1 MSITW
6 TYDAPSGVYKS
17 HALSRAIFEA
27 AIEEV
32 QFASYA
38 EPVRGFGRKRGE
50 SITLPRVGRLAEPA
64 NAKLQEGTRIPEDA
78 LALSTV
84 TITVNEYGRAV
95 PFTSLLE
102 DLSEIN
108 IENQVQ
114 RLLKEQQRLVMD
126 TAAAAAF
133 KTAKVCYIPTS
144 VSAGTFD
151 TDGTPSTTA
160 TANWNV
166 FHVEEIA
173 DYLYDTLLAPPYEG
187 DDYIAIVRTLGLRG
201 IKRDPAWEQWH
212 LYTNPE
218 AKAAGEVGRIER
230 MRFIQTNHNN
240 ALGKVG
246 TGSVLGEGVVFGRD
260 AVAFAEAVT
269 PELRM
274 QLNANNDFGRSR
286 AIAWYGVMEWGL
298 IFDTSNAG
306 EARVVRVTSA

>member
-1 MSITW
+1 MLTW
-6 TYDAPSGVYKS
+6 TYDAPTGVFKQ
-17 HALSRAIFEA
+17 HALSRAIYEA

-32 QFASYA
+32 EFAAYA
-38 EPVRGFGRKRGE
+38 EPVTGFGRKRGE

-64 NAKLQEGTRIPEDA
+64 SAKLQEGTRIPESN
-78 LALSTV
+78 LALSTIAIV
-84 TITVNEYGRAV
+84 VNEYGHSV
-95 PFTSLLE
+95 PYTSLLE

-144 VSAGTFD
+144 VAAGTFD
-151 TDGTPSTTA
+151 TDGTPSTAA

-166 FHVEEIA
+166 FHVEEIV
-173 DYLYDTLLAPPYEG
+173 DYLYDTLQAPPYEG
-187 DDYIAIVRTLGLRG
+187 GDYIAIVRTLGLRG
-201 IKRDPAWEQWH
+201 LKRDPAWEQWH

-218 AKAAGEVGRIER
+218 AKATGEVGRIER
-230 MRFIQTNHNN
+230 TRFIQTNHNQ

-274 QLNANNDFGRSR
+274 QPNANNDYGRSR
-286 AIAWYGVMEWGL
+286 GVAWYGVMEWG
-298 IFDTSNAG
+298 IIWDSSNPG
-306 EARVVRVTSA
+306 ESRIIRVSSA